1 MPLPNND
8 ELYELR
14 IEDCKQAALDAKE
27 LSDALLKMA
36 EDYEKLYKEFV
47 TNRNQVMKNNSRIR
61 AEKAAKKAAA
71 KKAAKK
77 AAEKK
82 DRHAARDANES
93 REDIPSE
100 DEEVVPPHPIAG
112 MSPIPAIPRI
122 LSNEPI
128 QHSQL
133 CLGPTRKFVGSGN

>member
-61 AEKAAKKAAA
+61 AEKAAKKD
-71 KKAAKK
+71 
-77 AAEKK
+77 AEKK